1 VSPEPVKRAVV
12 LGGGGLAGIGWG
24 CGYLAALEAAAVPL
38 RDADLVVGT
47 SAGSVVGAW
56 LTGRRSLASRYRFVE
71 SSDHALRRAFGA
83 LFGAV
88 AGEPDRTGE
97 EALELL
103 RASERPTPEALQRL
117 GALAVASAT
126 MPEPVFVGFVSTLV
140 GRRGWQTEALR
151 VTVHDTAT
159 GERAV
164 FGPHRS
170 VGLGRACAASSAV
183 PGFFPPVSV
192 RGARFMDGGCRSAT
206 NADLAAG
213 AERALVL
220 ALLPRPD
227 ATPAPAMLDE
237 VEALER
243 DGSRVY
249 AAWPDAAAVDA
260 TDGRPLDP
268 HVAPKVAQAGYEQ
281 GARDAATVAALWE

>member
-1 VSPEPVKRAVV
+1 MSTEPVKRAVV

-24 CGYLAALEAAAVPL
+24 CGYLAALEAAAIPVG
-38 RDADLVVGT
+38 DAELVVGT

-56 LTGRRSLASRYRFVE
+56 LTGRRSMAHRYRFVE
-71 SSDHALRRAFGA
+71 SSDHALRRALGA

-88 AGEPDRTGE
+88 SGKPDRTGE

-103 RASERPTPEALQRL
+103 RASERPALESLERL
-117 GALAVASAT
+117 GALALESAT
-126 MPEPVFVGFVSTLV
+126 MPEPVFVGFVTTLV
-140 GRRGWQTEALR
+140 GRRAWQTEALR

-164 FGPHRS
+164 LGPRQS

-183 PGFFPPVSV
+183 PGFYPPVSV
-192 RGARFMDGGCRSAT
+192 RGRRFMDGGCGSAT
-206 NADLAAG
+206 NADLVAG

-227 ATPAPAMLDE
+227 AVPAPAMADELD
-237 VEALER
+237 ALER
-243 DGSRVY
+243 AGTQLH
-249 AAWPDAAAVDA
+249 AAWPDAAAVEA

-268 HVAPKVAQAGYEQ
+268 QVAPAVAQAGYEQ
-281 GARDAATVAALWE
+281 GVRDAAAVAALWE